1 MSRLNA
7 SLTAIALCATL
18 VAADPPAEAPAG
30 GSMTDLLGGAAWSER
45 RLSITGGL
53 VNVDVDGTRADQQ
66 AGYISVAGQ
75 LVSGYSFRESS
86 PAGFLLGLGASLDGW
101 RISDDIDLWA
111 IAPYA
116 VGIAGVYADVNDRL
130 RAQLSF
136 EAGPGFAYVSG
147 DRDSDF
153 GFGWTY
159 GVEATLSLSQG
170 ENRGLGV
177 GLGYSEIHLEEFSQE
192 GVYVAV
198 TIGF

>member
-1 MSRLNA
+1 MSSLNA
-7 SLTAIALCATL
+7 TLTAIVLCTTL
-18 VAADPPAEAPAG
+18 VAADPPAEGPAG
-30 GSMTDLLGGAAWSER
+30 GMTDLLGGAAWSER

-53 VNVDVDGTRADQQ
+53 VTVDVDGTRADQQ

-75 LVSGYSFRESS
+75 LVSGYSFREKS
-86 PAGFLLGLGASLDGW
+86 PAGFLLGLGASVDGW
-101 RISDDIDLWA
+101 RISDDIDMWA
-111 IAPYA
+111 VAPYA

-147 DRDSDF
+147 ENDSDF

-159 GVEATLSLSQG
+159 GVEAALSLSKG

-177 GLGYSEIHLEEFSQE
+177 GLGYSAIHLEEFSQE